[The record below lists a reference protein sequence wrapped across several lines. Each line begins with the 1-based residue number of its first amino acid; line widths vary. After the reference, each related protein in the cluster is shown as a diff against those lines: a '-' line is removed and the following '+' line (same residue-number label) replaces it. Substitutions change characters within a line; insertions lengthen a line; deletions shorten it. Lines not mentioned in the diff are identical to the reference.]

1 MSSSV
6 CPPCAPLAFTDTYVA
21 DGANG
26 LTYACCL
33 RAGKENDTTAETL
46 DMALRSQDSL
56 AEKRNIWILSLECLG
71 DFMFFAVSFLSFFRL
86 FLPLLY
92 MHVAPT
98 RREKIALHC
107 KTPCE
112 AEHLFPVL

>member
-56 AEKRNIWILSLECLG
+56 AEKRNI
-71 DFMFFAVSFLSFFRL
+71 
-86 FLPLLY
+86 
-92 MHVAPT
+92 
-98 RREKIALHC
+98 
-107 KTPCE
+107 
-112 AEHLFPVL
+112 